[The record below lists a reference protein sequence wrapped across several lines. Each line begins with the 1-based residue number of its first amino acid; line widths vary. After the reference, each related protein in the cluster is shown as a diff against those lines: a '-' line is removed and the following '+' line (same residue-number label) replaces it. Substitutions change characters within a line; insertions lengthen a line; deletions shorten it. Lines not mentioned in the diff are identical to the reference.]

1 MIVTVKGSGAHH
13 DIPSVL
19 KVHPD
24 QAIGLQDADGVN
36 HSHLAANN
44 LGSGSGW
51 QQSKQNWIPLAV
63 MGECTWTDCHV
74 LWCSKAVQLGRI
86 IMCWPGLGLV
96 LARVKPKKKKKKKKK
111 KKEKKHSEKKQH

>member
-1 MIVTVKGSGAHH
+1 MHRSLETLWHAAVCMLIYCLMCVFENQSNGREIFWYFVIVTVKGSGAHH

-24 QAIGLQDADGVN
+24 QASGLQDADGVN

-63 MGECTWTDCHV
+63 MGEC
-74 LWCSKAVQLGRI
+74 A
-86 IMCWPGLGLV
+86 
-96 LARVKPKKKKKKKKK
+96 
-111 KKEKKHSEKKQH
+111 

>member
-1 MIVTVKGSGAHH
+1 MYVFENQSNGREIFWYFVIVTAKGSGAHN

-24 QAIGLQDADGVN
+24 QATGLQDADGVN

-44 LGSGSGW
+44 LGRGSGW

-63 MGECTWTDCHV
+63 MGEC
-74 LWCSKAVQLGRI
+74 A
-86 IMCWPGLGLV
+86 
-96 LARVKPKKKKKKKKK
+96 
-111 KKEKKHSEKKQH
+111 